1 MAVHSPVYSDTKGL
15 GKGHEVKSMEN
26 ILNLSSRKVSQEL
39 ACYFTWGIQEE
50 VSNPPE
56 LCQNKY
62 KRWVKMIL
70 R

>member
-1 MAVHSPVYSDTKGL
+1 MAVHSPVYSDTWGL
-15 GKGHEVKSMEN
+15 GKRHEVKSMES
-26 ILNLSSRKVSQEL
+26 ILNLSSSKFSQEL
-39 ACYFTWGIQEE
+39 ACYFIWGIQKE

-70 R
+70 